1 MAISVKQ
8 AKLALR
14 AAGVPG
20 MALWTLVWPF
30 GRQRRALA
38 RVRRRLTVLEAK
50 NSVVDLV
57 FRAQRRLSEA
67 HLHTREQ
74 VELALRDPE
83 KRRVILA
90 VGMSREVM
98 EDELRSR
105 YGTEVGRALDR
116 ALAELV
122 AEGALVRVPGK
133 VVMSDHDVYL
143 ASYRGKKPHY
153 DASRLIEVLT
163 ESRGYG
169 AELRSRAR
177 KESSTGNSRSYQL

>member
-1 MAISVKQ
+1 MAVNVKQ
-8 AKLALR
+8 AKMALR
-14 AAGVPG
+14 AAGVPR
-20 MALWTLVWPF
+20 MALWTLAWPF

-38 RVRRRLTVLEAK
+38 RVRKRLTVLEAK

-57 FRAQRRLSEA
+57 FRAQRRLSES

-83 KRRVILA
+83 KRRMIVA

-105 YGTEVGRALDR
+105 YGTELGQALDL

-133 VVMSDHDVYL
+133 AVMSDYDVYL

-153 DASRLIEVLT
+153 DVSRLIEVLA

-169 AELRSRAR
+169 AELRARAKR
-177 KESSTGNSRSYQL
+177 ESSTGNTRSYQL